1 MGAWYGRAMPP
12 AKRAL
17 FLDWGGT
24 LARTE
29 NNRTVVD
36 TAGHPVLMP
45 NVGATLA
52 RERPRFDAC
61 FIVSNQARVSK
72 GEISAAEV
80 LRRFAWA
87 NERLGRPLTHYR
99 LCPPAGADSC
109 DCRQPPPWLLAAL
122 AP

>member
-1 MGAWYGRAMPP
+1 MPA

-24 LARTE
+24 LALTE

-36 TAGHPVLMP
+36 TADHPVLMP

-80 LRRFAWA
+80 LRRSAVGHARRGGPGAAF
-87 NERLGRPLTHYR
+87 RP
-99 LCPPAGADSC
+99 CPHAAPDGAGHPPT
-109 DCRQPPPWLLAAL
+109 QP
-122 AP
+122 

>member
-1 MGAWYGRAMPP
+1 MPA

-24 LARTE
+24 LALTE

-36 TAGHPVLMP
+36 TADHPVLMP

-87 NERLGRPLTHYR
+87 NERLRRPFADRRPRPHPDTAR
-99 LCPPAGADSC
+99 LDPPTPRPRAFP
-109 DCRQPPPWLLAAL
+109 RR
-122 AP
+122 

>member
-36 TAGHPVLMP
+36 TADHPVLMP

-80 LRRFAWA
+80 LRRFSWA
-87 NERLGRPLTHYR
+87 NEGLGSAFTHDRPV
-99 LCPPAGADSC
+99 PPAEPDGC
-109 DCRQPPPWLLAAL
+109 DCR
-122 AP
+122 

>member
-87 NERLGRPLTHYR
+87 NERLGGPVTGFPPRP
-99 LCPPAGADSC
+99 PPARDRARVPATPAPGAPS
-109 DCRQPPPWLLAAL
+109 
-122 AP
+122 